1 MTTNNSTA
9 QPQAPEIVITESAI
23 KKVMDTDQTFK
34 LKCIVE
40 SLYDELQAI
49 KQQLATCGCQKEK
62 KDAKTKN

>member
-9 QPQAPEIVITESAI
+9 QPQTPEIVITESAI

-49 KQQLATCGCQKEK
+49 KQQLATCGCQ
-62 KDAKTKN
+62 N